1 MTLHIDPSAGHA
13 TLINVFT
20 AAPDNR
26 DRLVAL
32 LKEGTDEWI
41 SKVPGFIAS
50 SLHLARDDS
59 RVVIVGQWRS
69 ADAIAAMRAHPAMP
83 AYADRVRAL
92 AQMESIVCD
101 VAATFAAPIA
111 A

>member
-1 MTLHIDPSAGHA
+1 MTPHIDPSAPRT

-20 AAPDNR
+20 AAPENR

-41 SKVPGFIAS
+41 SKVPGFITSA
-50 SLHLARDDS
+50 LHLAHDDR

-83 AYADRVRAL
+83 AYADRVREL
-92 AQMESIVCD
+92 AQMDSIVCD
-101 VAATFAAPIA
+101 VAATFAGAVA

>member
-1 MTLHIDPSAGHA
+1 MTLHIDPRAGHA

-20 AAPDNR
+20 AAPENR
-26 DRLVAL
+26 DRLVDL

-50 SLHLARDDS
+50 SLHVARDER

-69 ADAIAAMRAHPAMP
+69 TDAIAAMRAHPAMP
-83 AYADRVRAL
+83 AYAERVRAL

-101 VAATFAAPIA
+101 VAATFAAAVA